1 MPRILFLMPTQTYRA
16 GLFLEAAQ
24 KLQIEAVVGSDQ
36 RQTLEA
42 FTPGKSLKL
51 NFYNLEHAKQKIVEF
66 TKTYPIDAILPVDDD
81 TAVLAAA
88 AAQVL
93 SLPGNPPEAV
103 QIAREKHRL
112 REKLASAG
120 LPTPKFQ
127 LFSTAGNPEAVSK
140 RVDYPCVLKPVF
152 LSASR
157 GVIRANHAKEFVA
170 AFKRITRLLNE
181 PEVVKRGRTLAKKIL
196 VESYIPGNEF
206 VLEGILTDGRLKV
219 LTIFDK
225 PDPLEGP
232 FFEETIYVTPS
243 SHSPKI
249 QKAIIDCVDQAAK
262 AIGLRHGP
270 IHAEIRINKQGPW
283 LIELAARSIGGLCSR
298 SLRFDGGI
306 TLEELTLRHAL
317 GMNIDSIQREK
328 LASGVMMIPI
338 PKAGILKEV
347 RGVDP
352 AKKVPNIEDVRIT
365 IPLEQK
371 LVSWPEGN
379 RYLGFIFA
387 RGETPEEVEE
397 AIRESYARLDFVI
410 E

>member
-1 MPRILFLMPTQTYRA
+1 MLRVLFLIPTQTYRA
-16 GLFLEAAQ
+16 GLFLDAAQ
-24 KLQIEAVVGSDQ
+24 KLNLEAVVGSDQ

-42 FTPGKSLKL
+42 FTPGKSLAL
-51 NFYNLEHAKQKIVEF
+51 NFYNLEQAKQKIVAF
-66 TKTYPIDAILPVDDD
+66 CKTYPIDAIIPVDDD
-81 TAVLAAA
+81 TAVLAATA
-88 AAQVL
+88 SQAL
-93 SLPGNPPEAV
+93 SLPGNPPESV

-112 REKLASAG
+112 REQLARAG

-127 LFSTAGNPEAVSK
+127 LFSTADNPKDLSGL
-140 RVDYPCVLKPVF
+140 VDFPCVLKPVF

-157 GVIRANHAKEFVA
+157 GVIRANDSKEFVA

-181 PEVVKRGRTLAKKIL
+181 PEIVKRGRTLAKKIL
-196 VESYIPGNEF
+196 VESYIPGDEF
-206 VLEGILTDGRLKV
+206 VLEGMLTHEKLKV
-219 LTIFDK
+219 LAIFDK

-243 SHSPKI
+243 RFP
-249 QKAIIDCVDQAAK
+249 QQVQATIIDCVDQAAK

-270 IHAEIRINKQGPW
+270 IHAEIRVNKRGSW

-306 TLEELTLRHAL
+306 SLEELTLRHAL

-328 LASGVMMIPI
+328 LASGVMIIPI
-338 PKAGILKEV
+338 PKAGILKKV
-347 RGVDP
+347 RGI
-352 AKKVPNIEDVRIT
+352 AEALAVPNIEDVRIT
-365 IPLEQK
+365 IALEQK
-371 LVSWPEGN
+371 LVPWPEGN

-387 RGETPEEVEE
+387 RGETFEEVER
-397 AIRESYARLDFVI
+397 AIRKSYHRLNFVI